1 MGTESKKT
9 IYIQFWNADTAEWEW
24 REFATS
30 DIPELMELEIIDT
43 DALGYAMDD
52 QAAFDKVTDAMI
64 EAREPW
70 TYERMVNTYLEN
82 TDHEIRIKA

>member
-1 MGTESKKT
+1 MGTERKKT

-24 REFATS
+24 REFATG
-30 DIPELMELEIIDT
+30 DIPELMELGIIDT
-43 DALGYAMDD
+43 GALGYAMDD
-52 QAAFDKVTDAMI
+52 QAAFDKVMDAMI

-70 TYERMVNTYLEN
+70 TYERMVNTYLDH